1 MKTRVFLLALVI
13 LLACTIIF
21 TACNSNNTS
30 NDNNNTQ
37 ENSENVENDES
48 NQNSNNAN
56 NLLNTPLAHRVEN
69 GTCIITGIG
78 SYTDSK
84 LIIPSKIDDVP
95 VVAISKGAFK
105 DCKQIQELYLP
116 ASVTNVGELAFNGCS
131 NITKIDI
138 ESLSIWCNNNFGA
151 QFDDGYANGYDSAS
165 LYINGVS
172 AEEITIP
179 DDVKIIPE
187 YCFQN
192 FVNIK
197 KITIP
202 SHVTEMDGAA
212 IWECLNLEYI
222 YIAPSVTKV
231 GYYSVM
237 DIDTCASLKYANIP
251 ICVANNIFF
260 NSVIRPKN
268 LETLIINSGEGDIDD
283 NAFYECENLKT
294 LVILSESNIGSKA
307 FRDCRKLTTVILSDE
322 IEEIGFGAFEM
333 CVRLE
338 TVYLGKGLT
347 DIESN
352 VFYECEKLK
361 SVYFSGTRD
370 EWNDI
375 VIDDDLIDGTIYF
388 NTKQPDWETIQ

>member
-30 NDNNNTQ
+30 SDNNNTQ

-48 NQNSNNAN
+48 NQNSNNSN

-95 VVAISKGAFK
+95 VVAISEGAFK

-179 DDVKIIPE
+179 EDVKTVPK

-192 FVNIK
+192 FINIK
-197 KITIP
+197 KIIIP
-202 SHVTEMDGAA
+202 SHVTKIESSA
-212 IWECLNLEYI
+212 IWECLNLEFI
-222 YIAPSVTKV
+222 YIAPSITEVE
-231 GYYSVM
+231 YYSI
-237 DIDTCASLKYANIP
+237 IDSDSCTVLKYANIP
-251 ICVANNIFF
+251 FCVANNIFF
-260 NSVIRPKN
+260 NSVIRPEN
-268 LETLIINSGEGDIDD
+268 LETLIINSGNGAIDD
-283 NAFYECENLKT
+283 FAFDECKKLKNLI
-294 LVILSESNIGSKA
+294 ILSASDIGYCA
-307 FRDCRKLTTVILSDE
+307 FSDCRKLSTVILSDS
-322 IEEIGFGAFEM
+322 IEQIGPSAFKG

-338 TVYLGKGLT
+338 NVYLGSGLT
-347 DIESN
+347 DIENN
-352 VFYECEKLK
+352 VFYECEKLEK
-361 SVYFSGTRD
+361 IYYNGNSEKWS
-370 EWNDI
+370 NI
-375 VIDDDLIDGTIYF
+375 VIDGLGTDVTIYF